1 MKLNYRTHMKDK
13 NNRKLV
19 GVYLLYNSDE
29 IRELKKKNEIDR
41 YDATK

>member
-1 MKLNYRTHMKDK
+1 MKDK

-29 IRELKKKNEIDR
+29 IRELKKKQKLDR
-41 YDATK
+41 ILFCHKQSKE